1 MLFTGSGSIGVGFVT
16 NARSSLDCP
25 GAIHSSVVPTTSF
38 DLRLGARASG
48 DILNWLRELKA
59 HRTNSSTS

>member
-1 MLFTGSGSIGVGFVT
+1 MLFTGSGSIGVGFAT

-38 DLRLGARASG
+38 DLRL
-48 DILNWLRELKA
+48 I
-59 HRTNSSTS
+59 